1 MLKMKEI
8 DEKIMESLNAGDK
21 DKDKVM
27 ELVKRN
33 IKSISAGMAI
43 GLIGYGFWKVIG
55 ISKHDLG
62 I

>member
-1 MLKMKEI
+1 MLKIKEI
-8 DEKIMESLNAGDK
+8 EEKIMESVNAG